1 MGITWQPVSAWY
13 SIEVFDGAAPASV
26 WAEAYRD
33 ALIEAAVTHGAT
45 DWSWHRHTWGVVFE
59 VAFSDEQAWE
69 AYASLPVVTAALDA
83 VPDPVTGL
91 IVYRGRGGSS
101 GASFPR
107 KPRPLAGSGSA
118 ALPLPWDLT
127 VDEVLSSSPIW
138 ISRKVPAGVNGY
150 FS

>member
-1 MGITWQPVSAWY
+1 MSAWY
-13 SIEVFDGAAPASV
+13 SIEVFDGATSASV

-33 ALIEAAVTHGAT
+33 VLMEAAITSGAS

-59 VAFSDEQAWE
+59 VSFSEEQAWE
-69 AYASLPVVTAALDA
+69 GYTNLALVKAALDA

-107 KPRPLAGSGSA
+107 KPRPLVGSGSA
-118 ALPLPWDLT
+118 ALPLPW
-127 VDEVLSSSPIW
+127 VFASDEI
-138 ISRKVPAGVNGY
+138 PAVTALPRPFLAGAAR
-150 FS
+150 

>member
-1 MGITWQPVSAWY
+1 MSAWY
-13 SIEVFDGAAPASV
+13 SIEVFDGATSASV

-33 ALIEAAVTHGAT
+33 VLMEAAITSGAS

-59 VAFSDEQAWE
+59 VSFSEEQAWE
-69 AYASLPVVTAALDA
+69 GYTNLALVKAALDA

-107 KPRPLAGSGSA
+107 KPRPLVGSGSA
-118 ALPLPWDLT
+118 ALPLPW
-127 VDEVLSSSPIW
+127 VFASDEI
-138 ISRKVPAGVNGY
+138 PAVTALPHPFLAGA
-150 FS
+150 SL